1 MVDFTKTCSLAIVF
15 VAFTSLASWSQGAL
29 EGVVMDQQGAP
40 IEHAHC
46 VVGQS
51 MVTTDA
57 EGRFRFEAAPHRMGQ
72 EVKLAVS
79 HVGFNSVEV
88 RVVWPSLGV
97 RVLMEPASEALLP
110 ALVTSSS
117 TSTHFSSVAEIR
129 KLEANAWTPR
139 RPHHES
145 ACALWLGCIWCRLA
159 KACSDPS
166 FAAFPG

>member
-1 MVDFTKTCSLAIVF
+1 MVDFSKTCSLAIVF

-51 MVTTDA
+51 MVTTDV

-97 RVLMEPASEALLP
+97 RPSSLRLQRLRISRLSRKSENSKQTL
-110 ALVTSSS
+110 
-117 TSTHFSSVAEIR
+117 
-129 KLEANAWTPR
+129 WTPR

-145 ACALWLGCIWCRLA
+145 KPCALWPGCTWCRLA
-159 KACSDPS
+159 KACSDP
-166 FAAFPG
+166 FFVVCLA